1 MSIDIIILAAIA
13 AFLGLRLYSVLGKR
27 TGHEQ
32 EPASNADKQIG
43 TSNLNFPE
51 TEEPKPGNVITIDPR
66 QGHAKLY
73 DTAAEPGIRMLLGAD
88 RNFDVTRFV
97 ENAKTAYGMV
107 LEAFWTGNREDLK
120 MLCDED
126 VYAGFAAAL
135 DAREEAGETLDNRLV
150 RIENAM
156 VADVEYDAPTARI
169 TMRFDADIA
178 AVTRNKE
185 GDVIAGSL
193 SDAVET
199 HDIWTFARDINSGE
213 PHWTLVE
220 TDEAS

>member
-32 EPASNADKQIG
+32 EPMTG
-43 TSNLNFPE
+43 PVEHTPPPLTFPKTGE
-51 TEEPKPGNVITIDPR
+51 QQPGNTITLDPR
-66 QGHAKLY
+66 QGHAKFY
-73 DTAAEPGIRMLLGAD
+73 DVAAEPGIRMLLSAD
-88 RNFDVTRFV
+88 RGFDVTRFV

-107 LEAFWTGNREDLK
+107 LEAFWKGDRENLK
-120 MLCDED
+120 MLCDAD
-126 VYAGFAAAL
+126 VYEGFAAAL

-150 RIENAM
+150 RIENA
-156 VADVEYDAPTARI
+156 VIADVEYDAPMARI

-178 AVTRNKE
+178 AVTRNRE

-199 HDIWTFARDINSGE
+199 HDIWTFARDVNSVD
-213 PHWTLVE
+213 PHWVLVE
-220 TDEAS
+220 TDEAT